1 MRTGGE
7 RVEDP
12 NVNDA
17 LSLLA
22 AAGTAALMHDSSRTH
37 VSSPH
42 RPTFE
47 ELHAAHGKTV
57 PDLIA
62 PDLKVL
68 FTGINPGLY
77 SAAVGHHFARPGNRF
92 WPSLHAAGFTPRR
105 VSPFDERE
113 LLDWG
118 LGITNFVDRATS
130 AADELTD
137 EELAQ
142 GAKRLERKVRKYK
155 PKVLA
160 VLGVGAYRTGFGRA
174 KAKLGLQPETIQDT
188 RLWVLPNPSGL
199 NAHYQ
204 GQDLARLFQELRLS
218 VEGQGK

>member
-1 MRTGGE
+1 MR
-7 RVEDP
+7 RDRP
-12 NVNDA
+12 Q
-17 LSLLA
+17 
-22 AAGTAALMHDSSRTH
+22 TAA
-37 VSSPH
+37 PW
-42 RPTFE
+42 RPTGE
-47 ELHAAHGKTV
+47 QLQAAVSRTV

-68 FTGINPGLY
+68 FCGINPGLY

-92 WPSLHAAGFTPRR
+92 WPCLYAAGFTPRR
-105 VSPFDERE
+105 VSPFEERE
-113 LLDWG
+113 LLNWG

-130 AADELTD
+130 AADELTV

-142 GAKRLERKVRKYK
+142 GAKRLERKVRKYG

-174 KAKLGLQPETIQDT
+174 KAKLGPQPESIGDT
-188 RLWVLPNPSGL
+188 RVWVLPNPSGL

-218 VEGQGK
+218 IEESAK